1 MTETTIHGKRK
12 LSSHWPPGPE
22 YTSMPPSSPGVTLAT
37 LDAHAEAPPPA
48 YREKRKHDQELVLA
62 AEALALLTKR
72 TPPPPGAGESEDGS
86 GASQGHSA
94 IASPLSSLLIQGD
107 EDYKIQHPLVSR
119 VNQVSRHPIV
129 TNAVRYYNHSKRNY
143 ALFNYAA
150 EFVEKAAIPVVSRIE
165 ADLNSRHQVKQA
177 AAAITDDN
185 EVSPH
190 RKLRRLSSSST
201 VATAKSVKS
210 NSASTADTRKRLQ
223 FCLHVL
229 KLTNDQITTKVSE
242 LQAKIQERE
251 QEREKEQ
258 AQKIERARRASE
270 ASHASQDQT
279 GPPGA
284 GLIAPEAQQTKTEI
298 VSTVKKIIHVIS
310 NFRPSSLSTSNGLT
324 PTSSQSSENCDFKT
338 TIRDIILQ
346 LPTTVQQTTA
356 AKTGTGQQA
365 NDRIF
370 LLAKESLDMIT
381 RLTTVFSVQ
390 LEKADNW
397 VAGEQEE
404 DELTLTEYDSDKK
417 EDSKYS

>member
-22 YTSMPPSSPGVTLAT
+22 YTSMPPSGPGATLAT

-48 YREKRKHDQELVLA
+48 YREKRKTDHELVLA
-62 AEALALLTKR
+62 AEALALLTQR
-72 TPPPPGAGESEDGS
+72 TPPPPSAGETDDGS

-119 VNQVSRHPIV
+119 VNQVSRHPLV
-129 TNAVRYYNHSKRNY
+129 TNAVRYYNSSKRNY

-150 EFVEKAAIPVVSRIE
+150 EIVEKAAIPVVSRIE
-165 ADLNSRHQVKQA
+165 ADLNNRHQVKQA
-177 AAAITDDN
+177 AAAITDDT
-185 EVSPH
+185 EASQH

-201 VATAKSVKS
+201 VTSAKSTTKP
-210 NSASTADTRKRLQ
+210 NSAASADTRKRLQ

-229 KLTNDQITTKVSE
+229 KLANDQITSKVSE

-251 QEREKEQ
+251 QEREKEE

-270 ASHASQDQT
+270 ASHQDPA

-284 GLIAPEAQQTKTEI
+284 GLMAPEAQQTKTEI

-310 NFRPSSLSTSNGLT
+310 NFRPSSLSTSNGLS
-324 PTSSQSSENCDFKT
+324 PTSSQASENCDFKT
-338 TIRDIILQ
+338 SIRDIILQ
-346 LPTTVQQTTA
+346 LPTTVQQTA
-356 AKTGTGQQA
+356 VAKTGSGQQA
-365 NDRIF
+365 NDKIF

-397 VAGEQEE
+397 VAGEREE